1 MAKEVS
7 ATETRPTLLQRVGAL
22 DPASWREFV
31 TLYDPLLLAYVGD
44 CSRRYNLGLREHDRE
59 DVKQEVL
66 IKLYRALPTFAL
78 DRSGK
83 GRFRTWLWRVVHNAT
98 IDWVR
103 SRPRGE
109 RGGEDQPG
117 ADGPSGAAAGGKP
130 QKAGEV
136 CATPDQ
142 LAQAAED
149 VPPPDEQLIQEHL
162 WQVRRHIL
170 DRVRTEMQSSQKWA
184 CFEKHVL
191 QDRRSADVAAEL
203 GLTVS
208 AVNTYTSRVLA
219 RIRELCA
226 EYEAEL

>member
-1 MAKEVS
+1 MAKNVP
-7 ATETRPTLLQRVGAL
+7 ATETRPTLLERVGAL
-22 DPASWREFV
+22 DPASWSEFV

-44 CSRRYNLGLREHDRE
+44 CSRRYNLGLRDHDRE

-78 DRSGK
+78 DRTGK

-103 SRPRGE
+103 SKARGDRLANE
-109 RGGEDQPG
+109 TVCG
-117 ADGPSGAAAGGKP
+117 DGPGTVEPAGKAP
-130 QKAGEV
+130 RAGEV
-136 CATPDQ
+136 GFTQDQ

-170 DRVRTEMQSSQKWA
+170 ERVRGEMQSSQKWA

-191 QDRRSADVAAEL
+191 EDRRSADVAGEL

-208 AVNTYTSRVLA
+208 AVNTYSSRVLA